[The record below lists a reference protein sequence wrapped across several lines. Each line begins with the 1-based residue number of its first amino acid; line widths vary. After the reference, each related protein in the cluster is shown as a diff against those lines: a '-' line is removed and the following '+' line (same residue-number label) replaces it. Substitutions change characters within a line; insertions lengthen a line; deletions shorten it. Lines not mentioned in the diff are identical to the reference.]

1 MESKVKKVIYFVR
14 HGQSNDNALPV
25 FQSTDSPL
33 SKNGQAQA
41 KQIANRVS
49 KLSFDSLISSP
60 LLRAKE
66 TAEAISQAAGKE
78 IEVSSLLVERIKP
91 KTINGKS
98 WDDPKASAVWRE
110 WEKSLFTPGL
120 RIEDGENYDDIVKR
134 AELALDYLLNLPEQ
148 TLVVVTHGY
157 FLRTIIA
164 RVLLGNELNGDIFK
178 RFQSLASMDNTGISV
193 LQYADAFEEDF
204 CWRLLTYNDHSHF
217 AE

>member
-1 MESKVKKVIYFVR
+1 MESKVKKVINFVR

-78 IEVSSLLVERIKP
+78 IEVSSLLVEMIKP
-91 KTINGKS
+91 KTIN
-98 WDDPKASAVWRE
+98 
-110 WEKSLFTPGL
+110 
-120 RIEDGENYDDIVKR
+120 
-134 AELALDYLLNLPEQ
+134 
-148 TLVVVTHGY
+148 
-157 FLRTIIA
+157 
-164 RVLLGNELNGDIFK
+164 
-178 RFQSLASMDNTGISV
+178 
-193 LQYADAFEEDF
+193 
-204 CWRLLTYNDHSHF
+204 
-217 AE
+217 